1 MIRQQ
6 SFSNEKPTLYLVPTP
21 IGNLEEMT
29 PRAIEILKSVDVI
42 AAEDTRN
49 TLKLLQVFD
58 IHTRMIAH
66 HSHNERES
74 AKGLL
79 NLLEQGQSVA
89 VVSDAGYPLI
99 SDPGQNIVEQV
110 TEAGY
115 NVVPLSGSSASLN
128 ALVASGLK
136 AQPFLFKGF
145 LSSNDRECLRELESL
160 RTLPVTLIFYEAPH
174 RIERMLGHCLEVLG
188 DRKACLAREMTKKHE
203 EFLRGT
209 LSELREAAGS
219 LKGEMV
225 LVVEGCRDEPEPA
238 MEMNEITSLVNQRIS
253 QGMSAS
259 EAIKTIAKEHGVSK
273 NEVYR
278 AYHQES

>member
-49 TLKLLQVFD
+49 TMKLLQVFD

-145 LSSNDRECLRELESL
+145 LSSNDRECLRELEGL

>member
-29 PRAIEILKSVDVI
+29 PRAIEILRTVDVI

-49 TLKLLQVFD
+49 TMKLLQVFD

-110 TEAGY
+110 TAAGY
-115 NVVPLSGSSASLN
+115 NVVPVSGCSASIN

-145 LSSNDRECLRELESL
+145 LSSNDRECVKELEGLKSL
-160 RTLPVTLIFYEAPH
+160 PFTMIFYEAPH
-174 RIERMLGHCLEVLG
+174 RIERMLGHCLDVLG
-188 DRKACLAREMTKKHE
+188 DRKACLAREITKRHE

-209 LSELREAAGS
+209 LSELKAAAAG

-225 LVVEGCRDEPEPA
+225 LVVEGC
-238 MEMNEITSLVNQRIS
+238 
-253 QGMSAS
+253 G
-259 EAIKTIAKEHGVSK
+259 
-273 NEVYR
+273 
-278 AYHQES
+278 QESQPALDMAQINRSD